1 MKVHCN
7 EGVATRID
15 PEPCVFGREGKDE
28 ASVRECIGQPWS
40 RESLIILGADAVTS
54 AEGNMAEALS
64 RAFVWP
70 GVVKDP
76 GMCGRSL
83 HGNREISG
91 LTCGGT
97 PQARIGKAR
106 SRSR

>member
-40 RESLIILGADAVTS
+40 RENSLISGADVVTN
-54 AEGNMAEALS
+54 AEGNM
-64 RAFVWP
+64 
-70 GVVKDP
+70 
-76 GMCGRSL
+76 GRGDSASPSL
-83 HGNREISG
+83 ARRGQRPWHVRTLFARNREISG
-91 LTCGGT
+91 LTCG
-97 PQARIGKAR
+97 
-106 SRSR
+106 

>member
-40 RESLIILGADAVTS
+40 RENSLISGADAVTN
-54 AEGNMAEALS
+54 AEGNMGRGDSASPSLARRGQRPWHVRTLFARE
-64 RAFVWP
+64 P
-70 GVVKDP
+70 GDLGIDLRMNAAGP
-76 GMCGRSL
+76 
-83 HGNREISG
+83 HREG
-91 LTCGGT
+91 EE
-97 PQARIGKAR
+97 P
-106 SRSR
+106 